1 MICWPF
7 AAIIQLKSAK
17 GQAANRNSF
26 QSFKRVWVAFVIVL
40 MGGVESFLEENSG
53 TGNNP
58 LGNGT
63 KESSVILS

>member
-40 MGGVESFLEENSG
+40 MGGDESFLEENSA
-53 TGNNP
+53 
-58 LGNGT
+58 
-63 KESSVILS
+63 VITLWEMGLKNRR